1 MATSFPASLN
11 RSVCTTESVCPSF
24 LGVATQVMRE
34 PLAGRRNSML
44 LEAVTHTPPLEQAQ
58 QPPTVSAMVA
68 RAPQELT
75 NRGCGYCVKVSPRRF
90 LDAIGVLR
98 RAGVPH
104 GRLFREEPG
113 GRYVEVGE

>member
-1 MATSFPASLN
+1 MNIIMCRSLTYAQRASSALE
-11 RSVCTTESVCPSF
+11 R
-24 LGVATQVMRE
+24 
-34 PLAGRRNSML
+34 AGI
-44 LEAVTHTPPLEQAQ
+44 T
-58 QPPTVSAMVA
+58 AMVA

-90 LDAIGVLR
+90 LDAT
-98 RAGVPH
+98 GVPH

>member
-1 MATSFPASLN
+1 MNIIMCRSLTYAQRASSALE
-11 RSVCTTESVCPSF
+11 R
-24 LGVATQVMRE
+24 
-34 PLAGRRNSML
+34 AGI
-44 LEAVTHTPPLEQAQ
+44 T
-58 QPPTVSAMVA
+58 AMVA

-90 LDAIGVLR
+90 TDALAVLR

-113 GRYVEVGE
+113 GRYVEVAG